1 MFVSTLT
8 EILEVN
14 WIILYFVYGLV
25 FFATGLVTALQ
36 WRRQS
41 NLELARPLP
50 WLAAFGITH
59 GLNEWGYIFIPL
71 QALYLDD
78 TVVRLM
84 IIAHLL
90 LLAASFFFLFQFG
103 VELLMPFLSGHRW
116 LRTLPGAMLLLWG
129 IAVFARG
136 AIAQES
142 LQQLVAIGDGWSRY
156 LLALPGALLS
166 SIGLFLQARHM
177 RLMELPR
184 IANYLIGAAIAFLVY
199 AVVGGL
205 IVPAAPVFLANLLNY
220 SLLANTIQ
228 IPAPV
233 FRSLCGL
240 AMAFFLTRSLEVFQ
254 VETDR
259 RIAQMEQ
266 AQILATDRERI
277 GRELHDGIV
286 QNIYAAG
293 LGLEEAHHLATEDP
307 IGTQTQI
314 RIVMDALNNTIQDIR
329 RYIFDLQLAQQN
341 RALET
346 VLENLV
352 TELRVETL
360 LDVRLEVVGKRC
372 CWLDSEQVAHVTQ
385 IAREALSNVVQH
397 ANATRV
403 TVTLSYLGSA
413 TQLDVVDNGK
423 GMAQNPN
430 NSDHE
435 GQGIANMHSRALLL
449 GGDLT
454 LGNEPGQGLHLQ
466 LTIPCEHCGDR
477 DLANIE
483 VQEPWVSEYS

>member
-1 MFVSTLT
+1 LFVSTLT

-25 FFATGLVTALQ
+25 FFTTGLVTGLQ

-50 WLAAFGITH
+50 WLAAFGIAH
-59 GLNEWGYIFIPL
+59 GLNEWGYIFVPL

-78 TVVRLM
+78 AVVRLM
-84 IIAHLL
+84 IITHLL
-90 LLAASFFFLFQFG
+90 LLAASFFFLLQFG
-103 VELLMPFLSGHRW
+103 VELLLPFLPGYRW
-116 LRTLPGAMLLLWG
+116 LRALPGAMLLLWG
-129 IAVFARG
+129 VVVFLRG

-142 LQQLVAIGDGWSRY
+142 LNQLVAIGDAWSRY
-156 LLALPGALLS
+156 LLAFPGALLS
-166 SIGLFLQARHM
+166 SIGLFRQARSM
-177 RLMELPR
+177 RLMELHR
-184 IANYLIGAAIAFLVY
+184 IANYLTGAAIAFLFY
-199 AVVGGL
+199 ALVGGL
-205 IVPAAPVFLANLLNY
+205 IVPEAPVFPANLLNY
-220 SLLANTIQ
+220 ELLATTIQ
-228 IPAPV
+228 IPAPI

-259 RIAQMEQ
+259 RIAQMER

-307 IGTQTQI
+307 VRTQKQI
-314 RIVMDALNNTIQDIR
+314 QIVVDALNNTIQDIR
-329 RYIFDLQLAQQN
+329 RYIFDLQLAEQN

-346 VLENLV
+346 VLETLV
-352 TELRVETL
+352 RELRVETL
-360 LDVRLEVVGKRC
+360 LDVRLEVAGKRC
-372 CWLDSEQVAHVTQ
+372 CWLDSEQVSHVTQ

-403 TVTLSYLGSA
+403 TVTLSYLGNA
-413 TQLDVVDNGK
+413 TQLAVVDNGK
-423 GMAQNPN
+423 GMIQNPVSSN
-430 NSDHE
+430 HQ
-435 GQGIANMHSRALLL
+435 GQGIANMQNRALLL
-449 GGDLT
+449 GGDLA
-454 LGNEPGQGLHLQ
+454 LESEPGRGVQLR
-466 LTIPCEHCGDR
+466 LTIPCEKCGDPEQ
-477 DLANIE
+477 AATE
-483 VQEPWVSEYS
+483 VQELWD

>member
-1 MFVSTLT
+1 VSTLT

-41 NLELARPLP
+41 SLELARPLP

-59 GLNEWGYIFIPL
+59 GLNEWGYIFVPL

-84 IIAHLL
+84 IISHLL

-103 VELLMPFLSGHRW
+103 VELLLPLLSGHRL
-116 LRTLPGAMLLLWG
+116 LRVLPGVMLLFWG
-129 IAVFARG
+129 AAVFLRG

-142 LQQLVAIGDGWSRY
+142 IDQLVAIGDGWSRY
-156 LLALPGALLS
+156 LLAFPGALLS
-166 SIGLFLQARHM
+166 SIGLFRQARYM
-177 RLMELPR
+177 RLMELRR
-184 IANYLIGAAIAFLVY
+184 IATYLTGAAIAFLVY
-199 AVVGGL
+199 ALVGGL
-205 IVPAAPVFLANLLNY
+205 IVPSAPVFPATFLNY
-220 SLLANTIQ
+220 DLLASTIQ

-240 AMAFFLTRSLEVFQ
+240 AMALFVTRSLEVFQ

-259 RIAQMEQ
+259 RIAQMKRER
-266 AQILATDRERI
+266 ILADDRERI

-293 LGLEEAHHLATEDP
+293 LGLQEAHHLAVEDP
-307 IGTQTQI
+307 VGAQKQI
-314 RIVMDALNNTIQDIR
+314 RTVIEALDGTIHDIR
-329 RYIFDLQLAQQN
+329 RYIFDLQVAEQN
-341 RALET
+341 RELET
-346 VLENLV
+346 VLETLV
-352 TELRVETL
+352 RELRVETL
-360 LDVRLEVVGKRC
+360 LDVRLELKGTRC
-372 CWLDSEQVAHVTQ
+372 CWLDPEQVSQVTQ

-397 ANATRV
+397 AGASRV
-403 TVTLSYLGSA
+403 TVTLSYLGNA
-413 TQLDVVDNGK
+413 TQLVVADNGK
-423 GMAQNPN
+423 GMAQNVTAA
-430 NSDHE
+430 SHQ
-435 GQGIANMHSRALLL
+435 GHGIANMRNRALML

-454 LGNEPGQGLHLQ
+454 LKGEPGQGLRLE
-466 LTIPCEHCGDR
+466 LNIPCEKREDPE
-477 DLANIE
+477 LIE
-483 VQEPWVSEYS
+483 TEVREQWVSEYSS